1 MRKKI
6 VGMIGFGVTM
16 WVAGTVT
23 GIGVGIMI
31 NQRGGRR

>member
-6 VGMIGFGVTM
+6 VNTIGFGVVM
-16 WVAGTVT
+16 WVSGVVT

-31 NQRGGRR
+31 NQRGDRR